1 MSQTAGHTAA
11 TTPHG
16 DTIPGADQ
24 VEEDKCC
31 CRKCESHI
39 AKLEAQNHLLK
50 EKLSQMD
57 MMHAISAAKTSI
69 NRTILTALEEE
80 RQYLEQALLPVNYKF
95 PKGTDYSELPTYPK
109 RPHFDQ
115 AAKHPSTQV
124 VIFDGCPND
133 PYHPSSMPIYQTATF
148 VQPDIEEFGPYD
160 YTRSG
165 NPTRT
170 AIETLVANLEGAHA
184 AFAFSSGMAALQT
197 LVTTLHSGDVILT
210 SSDLYGGMHRLL
222 TQVTSCIGITVVFVP
237 TWNIE
242 AVRKALVEYLEAKL
256 LHLECPTNPLMR
268 IVDIRAV
275 CEIAHAHNV
284 KVSIDNTMMSPLRC
298 TPLALGCDYS
308 IHSAT
313 KFLCGHSDTM
323 CGFICVKSEEDVK
336 RVAFLQNAQGNALSP
351 FDSWLLLRGIRTLSI
366 RIEKQELNAIAVA
379 LFLSR
384 QGHVV
389 SRLHYPGLNPAT
401 CPQISSLTEESFYL
415 HRSQTSG
422 PGTVLSIETGSV
434 KRSNAFVRACRL
446 FKLTVSFGGC
456 NSLVEMPCLLSHAS
470 IPKEKRTLPADL
482 IRLSVGIEQIE
493 DILADLTHAI
503 AAAAAVDGS
512 GEFC

>member
-1 MSQTAGHTAA
+1 MPQTELTAA
-11 TTPHG
+11 TAAVSTCE
-16 DTIPGADQ
+16 DC
-24 VEEDKCC
+24 DKCC
-31 CRKCESHI
+31 CCRTHEAHV
-39 AKLEAQNHLLK
+39 AKLETENHLLK
-50 EKLSQMD
+50 QRLSEME
-57 MMHAISAAKTSI
+57 MMHAISAAKIHGS
-69 NRTILTALEEE
+69 RTVLTALEEE
-80 RQYLEQALLPVNYKF
+80 RQYLEQAMLPVSYKF
-95 PKGTDYSELPTYPK
+95 PKGADYSELPTYPK
-109 RPHFDQ
+109 RPHFDT

-160 YTRSG
+160 YSRSG

-197 LVTTLHSGDVILT
+197 LVTTLSAGDVILA

-222 TQVTSCIGITVVFVP
+222 TQVTSRLGITVVFVP
-237 TWNIE
+237 TWDID
-242 AVRKALVEYLEAKL
+242 AVRQGLEENPSAKL
-256 LHLECPTNPLMR
+256 LHLESPTNPLMR
-268 IVDIRAV
+268 IVNIRAV
-275 CEIAHAHNV
+275 CELAHQHDV
-284 KVSIDNTMMSPLRC
+284 KVSIDNTMMSPVRC

-313 KFLCGHSDTM
+313 KFLCGHSDVM
-323 CGFICVKSEEDVK
+323 CGIVCVKSEEDVK
-336 RVAFLQNAQGNALSP
+336 RIAFLQNAQGNALAP
-351 FDSWLLLRGIRTLSI
+351 FDCWLLLRGIRTLSI
-366 RIEKQELNAIAVA
+366 RVAKQELNAVAVA

-384 QGHVV
+384 QKHVV
-389 SRLHYPGLNPAT
+389 SRLHYSGINPAT
-401 CPQISSLTEESFYL
+401 CPEVSSLTQENFYL

-422 PGTVLSIETGSV
+422 PGSVLSIETSSV
-434 KRSNAFVRACRL
+434 KRSNAFVRACKL

-493 DILADLTHAI
+493 DILADLTQAI
-503 AAAAAVDGS
+503 AAAAQVSSGS
-512 GEFC
+512 DDSS